1 MGRRGKQR
9 KAEDIMQPTIEQMR
23 AGDYQPAAVM
33 HVETARASRAYRRR
47 PVIDVMLEAG
57 QISQEQYDRLAYYGD
72 QAALA
77 DKSPVRSCCDNSPR
91 SGNGPGV
98 TILSAMIE
106 TGRIERELAAHGL
119 LSIARAV
126 VVDNQTLAQ
135 WCIAQHGGRE
145 RYNGRGEFVAIVPIA
160 EKRNIEIALRA
171 LRYAAG
177 VITR

>member
-1 MGRRGKQR
+1 
-9 KAEDIMQPTIEQMR
+9 MQPTIEQMR

-33 HVETARASRAYRRR
+33 HVETARASRAYRRQ
-47 PVIDVMLEAG
+47 PVIDAMRDAD
-57 QISQEQYDRLAYYGD
+57 QITQAEYDMLAYYAD

-98 TILSAMIE
+98 TILSAMLE

-119 LSIARAV
+119 LALTRAIC
-126 VVDNQTLAQ
+126 VDQVTLSQ
-135 WCIAQHGGRE
+135 WCIAQYGGRE
-145 RYNGRGEFVAIVPIA
+145 RYNGRGEFVAIVPIG
-160 EKRNIEIALRA
+160 EKRHMRAALGR
-171 LRYAAG
+171 LKYAAG